1 MAFISCLE
9 ELEQVS
15 YSDQIPLF
23 KRNLDNVEMLAYVFA
38 FNCGSVEAEI
48 QFALGEKDMVQWKER
63 EKDVVGAN
71 LSSVVSFMPISEEDK
86 FSLYTNLMRCTMAP
100 MKDLSTY
107 VLLVLIVAF
116 DGAQQGS
123 VAARLRGNFQTML
136 ARYLSQKKNGAN
148 IQGELAS
155 LYECCSVL
163 PQLAKP
169 FQGIKYAFEYLKSNP
184 HVTC

>member
-1 MAFISCLE
+1 
-9 ELEQVS
+9 
-15 YSDQIPLF
+15 
-23 KRNLDNVEMLAYVFA
+23 MLAYAFA

-63 EKDVVGAN
+63 EKHVNGAN

-107 VLLVLIVAF
+107 VLLVLIIAF
-116 DGAQQGS
+116 DGAPEGS
-123 VAARLRGNFQTML
+123 VASKLRTNFQTML
-136 ARYLSQKKNGAN
+136 ARYLSQKKNGGNVQA
-148 IQGELAS
+148 ELAS

-163 PQLAKP
+163 PLLAKP
-169 FQGIKYAFEYLKSNP
+169 FQGIKFAYEYLKSNP
-184 HVTC
+184 HIPC